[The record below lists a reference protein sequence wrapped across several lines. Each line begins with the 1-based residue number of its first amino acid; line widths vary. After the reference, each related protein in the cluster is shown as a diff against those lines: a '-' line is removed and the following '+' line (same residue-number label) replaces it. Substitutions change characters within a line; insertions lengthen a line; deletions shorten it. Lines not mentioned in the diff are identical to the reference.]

1 MLVPFRDIIVIGAS
15 AGGLEALTSLVSE
28 LPGTF
33 PASLFVVMHFPPHGI
48 SYLPEILR
56 RKGRLPA
63 SHPAHG
69 STFQSGEI
77 YVAPPNRHM
86 LLREHGVVLAA
97 GPRKNGF
104 RPAIDPLFL
113 SAARTFGPRVVG
125 VVLSGS
131 LGDGSIG
138 LQAVKAAGGIAV
150 VQDPNEAL
158 FAEMPLNAIESLAVD
173 YTLPVREIAAL
184 LVKLAVQPLDLHGE
198 PSVSQTAQDQA
209 RLVHEEIGQ
218 FESGAGS
225 AAATGLTC
233 PECGGAIWELP
244 EGNLIHYRCHI
255 GHVFSAESF
264 LAEQSAALET
274 ALWSAVRALEE
285 RASLLRRMARRFQQA
300 GSRYSGDKFAEQ
312 SQEAE
317 QNAEVIRQVLVNGK
331 EFTGQAGTEGET

>member
-33 PASLFVVMHFPPHGI
+33 PASLFVVMHFPSHGI
-48 SYLPEILR
+48 SYLPEILS

-63 SHPAHG
+63 SHPAGG
-69 STFQSGEI
+69 STFQPGEI

-86 LLREHGVVLAA
+86 LLRDHGVVLVA

-113 SAARTFGPRVVG
+113 SAARTFGPRVIG

-131 LGDGSIG
+131 LGDGSVG

-158 FAEMPLNAIESLAVD
+158 FADMPLNAIESLAVD
-173 YTLPVREIAAL
+173 YTLPVKEMASL
-184 LVKLAVQPLDLHGE
+184 LVKLAVQPLDRKGE
-198 PSVSQTAQDQA
+198 PPVSPEAQDET
-209 RLVHEEIGQ
+209 RRVHEEIGQ
-218 FESGAGS
+218 FESGRGS

-244 EGNLIHYRCHI
+244 EGNLINYRCHI
-255 GHVFSAESF
+255 GHVFSTESF
-264 LAEQSAALET
+264 LAAQSAALES

-285 RASLLRRMARRFQQA
+285 RASLLRRMALRFQQA
-300 GSRYSGDKFAEQ
+300 GSRYSGDTFAEQ

-317 QNAEVIRQVLVNGK
+317 RNAEVIRQVLVD
-331 EFTGQAGTEGET
+331 GTKFVGHGGGG